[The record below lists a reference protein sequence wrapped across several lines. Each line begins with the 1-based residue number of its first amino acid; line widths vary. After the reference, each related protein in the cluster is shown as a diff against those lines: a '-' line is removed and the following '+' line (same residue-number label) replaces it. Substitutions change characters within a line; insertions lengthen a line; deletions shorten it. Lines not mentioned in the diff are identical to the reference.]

1 MCAGSAWVP
10 GGHGAAWDLLAVG
23 EALEEA
29 DGDRVSVF
37 TVGADDPD
45 ADAERGGEADGAAV
59 WVADR
64 DLLADGDALAVAVRV
79 AVASAEAAAAVC
91 EPDEDGVAVK
101 HVVFVPTQRPPTHAR
116 SRWHCQSTEHAP
128 HGGSASRHVR
138 DERSSHGGEKV
149 SATQHHCVPS
159 SPQPQIVEPGAQAD
173 HWGVPKQGNP
183 VTQPSHV
190 ASDAGAA

>member
-1 MCAGSAWVP
+1 M
-10 GGHGAAWDLLAVG
+10 G

-101 HVVFVPTQRPPTHAR
+101 LKPLQRVSPVEASSEAPYAHASTGLPVV
-116 SRWHCQSTEHAP
+116 AP
-128 HGGSASRHVR
+128 GTLR
-138 DERSSHGGEKV
+138 
-149 SATQHHCVPS
+149 TPS
-159 SPQPQIVEPGAQAD
+159 SRPAASSSETVDWRRSPKPGR
-173 HWGVPKQGNP
+173 G
-183 VTQPSHV
+183 
-190 ASDAGAA
+190 